1 MKNKYVKLAL
11 GQTLASLGIAMVIN
25 SNLGVF
31 PVTACNIGVS
41 NLLGVSFGV
50 ANMLVELL
58 MIAYS
63 LYKKEGIGLATV
75 INAVVGGFL
84 IDWFKVML
92 PVGWFMVVGLLL
104 LPVGWA
110 MIGSCGLG
118 EPASNILMRALMKQ
132 FNKSVAVIRTAEEVM
147 FAVVGIIG
155 GAPVTVFTVVLSVG
169 FGSVVSYVYKLMKY
183 NPTEVQ
189 HKNIIGR
196 R

>member
-11 GQTLASLGIAMVIN
+11 GQTIASLGIAMVIN
-25 SNLGVF
+25 SSMGVF

-41 NLLGVSFGV
+41 NLLGVSFGI

-75 INAVVGGFL
+75 VNAVVGGFL
-84 IDWFKVML
+84 IDWFKVIL
-92 PVGWFMVVGLLL
+92 PVGWFMVIGLLL

-110 MIGSCGLG
+110 TIGSCGLG

-183 NPTEVQ
+183 KPTEVQ